1 MAFSC
6 LLCHCTKNSVTH
18 WDKEGGSKA
27 SGRTN
32 IKNEVR
38 VVLLGKSGSGKSSTG
53 NTILNKNV
61 FEAAASGSSLT
72 SQCISRH
79 ATISGRDILVAD
91 TPGLFDTN
99 SSNEV
104 VLREIYKCIGL
115 TSPGPHCFLL
125 VLALP
130 RFTDEDEKTIERFVN
145 FFGNDVYRFM
155 IIVFTGKEVLDREKI
170 SFEQYLEKVPGN
182 LQTIIGKCKNRCIAF
197 NNLANWCNRKKQ
209 AKSLLKMIDDNI
221 SENNGENYTNEMYIQ
236 AEKILKQREEE
247 IEKERKEKHEKEI
260 KEIIRRYAEE
270 KEKRE
275 QEINRVNSEH
285 NQLKAPRDVARE
297 EVEGGG
303 GFYNGFVSFLSE
315 VGKHS
320 VSLLVNKLF

>member
-1 MAFSC
+1 
-6 LLCHCTKNSVTH
+6 
-18 WDKEGGSKA
+18 
-27 SGRTN
+27 
-32 IKNEVR
+32 
-38 VVLLGKSGSGKSSTG
+38 
-53 NTILNKNV
+53 
-61 FEAAASGSSLT
+61 
-72 SQCISRH
+72 
-79 ATISGRDILVAD
+79 
-91 TPGLFDTN
+91 
-99 SSNEV
+99 
-104 VLREIYKCIGL
+104 
-115 TSPGPHCFLL
+115 
-125 VLALP
+125 
-130 RFTDEDEKTIERFVN
+130 
-145 FFGNDVYRFM
+145 M

-221 SENNGENYTNEMYIQ
+221 SENNGDNYTNEMYLQ

-247 IEKERKEKHEKEI
+247 IEKERKEKLEKEI
-260 KEIIRRYAEE
+260 EEIIRRYAEE

-303 GFYNGFVSFLSE
+303 GFYNGFAKVLTE

-320 VSLLVNKLF
+320 VSFLLNKLF

>member
-6 LLCHCTKNSVTH
+6 LLCHCTENSVTH
-18 WDKEGGSKA
+18 WDGKGGTKA
-27 SGRTN
+27 SGKTN

-38 VVLLGKSGSGKSSTG
+38 IVLLGKSGSGKSSTG
-53 NTILNKNV
+53 NTILNENV
-61 FEAAASGSSLT
+61 FEAAASSSSVT
-72 SQCISRH
+72 SQCTSRH
-79 ATISGRDILVAD
+79 ATIFGRNILVAD
-91 TPGLFDTN
+91 TPGLFDTR

-104 VLREIYKCIGL
+104 VMEEIYKCIGL

-130 RFTDEDEKTIERFVN
+130 RFTDEDEKTIDRFVN
-145 FFGNDVYRFM
+145 FFGKDVYRFM
-155 IIVFTGKEVLDREKI
+155 TIVFTGKEILDREKI

-182 LQTIIGKCKNRCIAF
+182 LQTIIRKCNDRCIAF
-197 NNLANWCNRKKQ
+197 NNLANWSNRKKQ

-221 SENNGENYTNEMYIQ
+221 SENNGKYYTNDMYIE

-247 IEKERKEKHEKEI
+247 IEKERQEKRKREI
-260 KEIIRRYAEE
+260 EEIIRRYAEE

-303 GFYNGFVSFLSE
+303 GFYDGFVNVLTE

-320 VSLLVNKLF
+320 VGLLLNKLF

>member
-1 MAFSC
+1 MS
-6 LLCHCTKNSVTH
+6 
-18 WDKEGGSKA
+18 A
-27 SGRTN
+27 SGKTN

-38 VVLLGKSGSGKSSTG
+38 IVLLGKSGSGKSSTG
-53 NTILNKNV
+53 NTILNENV
-61 FEAAASGSSLT
+61 FEATASSSSVT
-72 SQCISRH
+72 SQCTSRH
-79 ATISGRDILVAD
+79 ANIFGRNILVAD
-91 TPGLFDTN
+91 TPGLFDTR

-104 VLREIYKCIGL
+104 VLEEIYKCIGL

-130 RFTDEDEKTIERFVN
+130 RFTDEDEKTIDRFVN
-145 FFGNDVYRFM
+145 FFGKDVYRFM
-155 IIVFTGKEVLDREKI
+155 IIVFTGKEILDREKI

-182 LQTIIGKCKNRCIAF
+182 LQTIIRKCNDRCIAF
-197 NNLANWCNRKKQ
+197 NNLANWSNRKKQ

-221 SENNGENYTNEMYIQ
+221 SENNGKYYTNDMYIE

-247 IEKERKEKHEKEI
+247 IEKERQEKRKREI
-260 KEIIRRYAEE
+260 EEIIRRYAEE

-303 GFYNGFVSFLSE
+303 GFYDGFVNVLTE

-320 VSLLVNKLF
+320 VSLLLNKLF